1 MGGVVLV
8 HGLYHQAGHFG
19 VVAAGLRRVGVEV
32 VVPELHRG
40 SLREDTRVV
49 QEVVDGFGVAPVVV
63 GHSYGGSVIT
73 GVRGAGHLVYLA
85 AFVLDAGESAAGW
98 GGGSAALREAVV
110 AAGEE
115 GATRLRPELA
125 AGVLY
130 DDCPA
135 PLARRA
141 VELLREQGPGC
152 GRGVPER
159 QGWRTTPSTYVVCA
173 GPGGRPRG
181 AAAHGRAVRGGAGVA
196 DRAFPVRRAAGA
208 GRGAGAGGACGAR
221 GAGVGG
227 SACAPGPL
235 LAAAGGARRSPLPPP
250 PTRSSAPTA
259 TGVGPRGT
267 TGLAR
272 CRRGRTE
279 AAPASTAR
287 SARVPDVRLAT
298 HRVGRHALRPSA
310 PWCLGR
316 GPGLPAPTLASL
328 RVQACPWQNT
338 ASAGQTTTTRGPAR
352 PSPGPP
358 APTVTSL
365 HGRRVRLATQEAPLP
380 RSRPGSAVPRP
391 APTAAPAPAPPPS
404 GAPGSP
410 GRGLRR

>member
-8 HGLYHQAGHFG
+8 HGPYHQAGHFG

-49 QEVVDGFGVAPVVV
+49 QEAVDGFGVAPVVV

-110 AAGEE
+110 AVGEEGTTGGGGGATKRGE

-130 DDCPA
+130 GDCPA

-141 VELLREQGPGC
+141 VGLLREQGPGC

-173 GPGGRPRG
+173 RDRAIDPGVQRRMAVRCGEVREWPTGHSPFVGRPELVVGLVREVLAGLGERG
-181 AAAHGRAVRGGAGVA
+181 
-196 DRAFPVRRAAGA
+196 
-208 GRGAGAGGACGAR
+208 
-221 GAGVGG
+221 
-227 SACAPGPL
+227 
-235 LAAAGGARRSPLPPP
+235 
-250 PTRSSAPTA
+250 
-259 TGVGPRGT
+259 
-267 TGLAR
+267 
-272 CRRGRTE
+272 
-279 AAPASTAR
+279 
-287 SARVPDVRLAT
+287 
-298 HRVGRHALRPSA
+298 
-310 PWCLGR
+310 
-316 GPGLPAPTLASL
+316 
-328 RVQACPWQNT
+328 
-338 ASAGQTTTTRGPAR
+338 
-352 PSPGPP
+352 
-358 APTVTSL
+358 
-365 HGRRVRLATQEAPLP
+365 
-380 RSRPGSAVPRP
+380 
-391 APTAAPAPAPPPS
+391 
-404 GAPGSP
+404 
-410 GRGLRR
+410 

>member
-49 QEVVDGFGVAPVVV
+49 QEAVDGFGVAPVVV

-141 VELLREQGPGC
+141 VGLLREQGPGC

-173 GPGGRPRG
+173 RDRAIDPGVQRRMASRCGEVREWPTGHSPFVGRPELVVGLVREVLAGIGGRG
-181 AAAHGRAVRGGAGVA
+181 
-196 DRAFPVRRAAGA
+196 
-208 GRGAGAGGACGAR
+208 
-221 GAGVGG
+221 
-227 SACAPGPL
+227 
-235 LAAAGGARRSPLPPP
+235 
-250 PTRSSAPTA
+250 
-259 TGVGPRGT
+259 
-267 TGLAR
+267 
-272 CRRGRTE
+272 
-279 AAPASTAR
+279 
-287 SARVPDVRLAT
+287 
-298 HRVGRHALRPSA
+298 
-310 PWCLGR
+310 
-316 GPGLPAPTLASL
+316 
-328 RVQACPWQNT
+328 
-338 ASAGQTTTTRGPAR
+338 
-352 PSPGPP
+352 
-358 APTVTSL
+358 
-365 HGRRVRLATQEAPLP
+365 
-380 RSRPGSAVPRP
+380 
-391 APTAAPAPAPPPS
+391 
-404 GAPGSP
+404 
-410 GRGLRR
+410 